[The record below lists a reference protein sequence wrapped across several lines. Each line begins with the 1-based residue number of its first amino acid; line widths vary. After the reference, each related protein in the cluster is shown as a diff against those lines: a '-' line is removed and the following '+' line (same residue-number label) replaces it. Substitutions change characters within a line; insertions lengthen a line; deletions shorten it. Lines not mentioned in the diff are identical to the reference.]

1 MFFHSILV
9 TMTGTIFFLL
19 ALSIL
24 SPEAVC
30 SLHSMSK
37 EWQEYLEYLINRK
50 IQEHVW
56 FDHLDETPAE
66 RSLWTE
72 TDQAPPVVMEN
83 QEQSAMRQ
91 LEHVRRPS
99 LMDYR
104 IRIR

>member
-1 MFFHSILV
+1 MYFHSILA
-9 TMTGTIFFLL
+9 TMTGTILFLL
-19 ALSIL
+19 TLSIL
-24 SPEAVC
+24 SPEAVFSRH
-30 SLHSMSK
+30 SLSK
-37 EWQEYLEYLINRK
+37 EWHEYLEYLINRK

-66 RSLWTE
+66 RILWTE

>member
-1 MFFHSILV
+1 MA
-9 TMTGTIFFLL
+9 GTFVFLL
-19 ALSIL
+19 LAVSLL
-24 SPEAVC
+24 SPVTPY
-30 SLHSMSK
+30 SRPSMSK

>member
-1 MFFHSILV
+1 MYFHSILA
-9 TMTGTIFFLL
+9 TMTGTIFLL
-19 ALSIL
+19 LTLSIL
-24 SPEAVC
+24 SPEAVF
-30 SLHSMSK
+30 SHFMSK
-37 EWQEYLEYLINRK
+37 EWHEYLEYLINRK